1 MVVDVASRCRK
12 IPTGPPKLATTT
24 PDQAQPSAWNTS
36 APLDEEGGNRPT
48 SRANLFSSPPP
59 PVQECKTRV
68 IAARAI
74 SPPATTQQEPRPQAL
89 DRACLTSTKI
99 EAHSPISS
107 KPTTDI
113 RAHALLGPAR
123 LAPRVYHQVEAARL
137 ELEDRVR
144 REAA

>member
-1 MVVDVASRCRK
+1 MASRCRK

-24 PDQAQPSAWNTS
+24 PDRAQPSAWNTS

-48 SRANLFSSPPP
+48 SRANPFSSPPP
-59 PVQECKTRV
+59 PVQECKTKA
-68 IAARAI
+68 IAARPI

-89 DRACLTSTKI
+89 DRACPTSTKI
-99 EAHSPISS
+99 KAHSPISS
-107 KPTTDI
+107 NPATDI
-113 RAHALLGPAR
+113 RALALLGPAR
-123 LAPRVYHQVEAARL
+123 LAPRVHHQVEVARL